1 MALNDIITS
10 PGQSPVLSVD
20 RGNTGNPTDIV
31 SNGTNEFITPLI
43 EPGEG
48 GGSSFISIINE

>member
-1 MALNDIITS
+1 MALLDIITS
-10 PGQSPVLSVD
+10 PKQSPVISMD
-20 RGNTGNPTDIV
+20 RGDNGTPTDIV

-48 GGSSFISIINE
+48 GSGGFISIINE